1 MPMHILHSLQT
12 LPAVCSNGCAVT
24 LGNFDGVHLGHQRLI
39 GRTIAVARGAQ
50 VPSVIIT
57 FAPHPLRVMLGA
69 DAPPALMTL
78 ECKLDFFASLGVDFT
93 LVLPFTREMANQSPE
108 DFVRVVL
115 VDALHTRHL
124 LVGYDYAFG
133 KDRRGNADLLARLG
147 REHGFS
153 LEQLEPVVAANE
165 VVSSTRVREL
175 LAQGDVTTAN
185 LLLNRPHTVKGV
197 VEHGMGRG
205 GRDLGFPTAN
215 LSIPPDLLLPPS
227 GVYVVEVDVLRP
239 MKEHACGTPKRTCH
253 AVANVGVNPTFGGE
267 SLHLEVHIFDF
278 QEDIYGMPMRVRFFK
293 RLREERKFSRVD
305 ALIEQIT
312 ADVARAKAFFAGIM

>member
-1 MPMHILHSLQT
+1 MPMHILHSLHT

-24 LGNFDGVHLGHQRLI
+24 IGNFDGVHLGHQRLI

-50 VPSVIIT
+50 VPSVVIT
-57 FAPHPLRVMLGA
+57 FDPHPLRVMRGN

-78 ECKLDFFASLGVDFT
+78 ECKLDFFASLGVDFA
-93 LVLPFTREMANQSPE
+93 LVLPFTREVAEQSPE
-108 DFVRVVL
+108 DFVRTVL

-133 KDRRGNADLLARLG
+133 KNRRGNTALLASLG
-147 REHGFS
+147 EQYGFS
-153 LEQLEPVVAANE
+153 VEQLDPVTVANE

-205 GRDLGFPTAN
+205 GKELGFPTAN
-215 LSIPPDLLLPPS
+215 LTIASDLLLPPP

-239 MKEHACGTPKRTCH
+239 MKEHSLGKPKRTYH
-253 AVANVGVNPTFGGE
+253 AVANVGFNPTFGGE
-267 SLHLEVHIFDF
+267 GLHLEVHIFDF
-278 QEDIYGMPMRVRFFK
+278 EEKIYGMPMRVRFFK
-293 RLREERKFSRVD
+293 RLREERKFSCVES
-305 ALIEQIT
+305 LIEQIT